1 MRLGSLER
9 ATALAAAALLFAT
22 SSAPAR
28 ADTFDSILAILV
40 TAGVVDPAVKD
51 ARPLIECLV
60 KHDGNP
66 VPCVDVQ
73 AKLAQAA
80 QAGKDAAGEQA
91 KAQAKAFVP
100 EDPAI
105 QAAVAIIGAAN
116 RRDWLDVLELTG
128 TDLLF
133 SIACKAGL
141 SVAGPMQGFI
151 CNGPFQDV
159 AKLAK
164 PVVREVLVV
173 FGDPPPDIWRL
184 ITLVANLE
192 LACKITPSFPGK
204 DEACGTLAKAL
215 AAIGGL
221 FVDAAKYGGK
231 LVVSGADA
239 VENWLFGDD
248 SHMPY
253 DRYYALYW
261 LPWLDTATTRCL
273 FDPVDCAGLY
283 TLNESIWDTCVD
295 YFDSHNQYRDTAKKT
310 CNDLRYGRFT
320 PSVKATAKG
329 MIGAAK
335 AHASIMRPFARLWA
349 VENAGKDTLAQH
361 KAFYEDSCAMAL
373 RKSFP
378 LPVADPLRCE
388 AIRKSPAYANLM
400 FKSSFDTLIAMCH
413 KNVAK
418 QTPSPSSAEIAC
430 KLGAPT
436 FVAIVEEEKAAFTK
450 TLQALFAQ
458 GCTTPAGWTGAG
470 GLKLVCGSYAG
481 LGACLA
487 GLKAGN
493 EQKRCAVDNAKA
505 DAKLAKSVVA
515 DLGAKRCRVEGAGVT
530 CTRPWKVED
539 CKAIVAGVSY
549 PPIAKSQLACNADL
563 ADYQAKV
570 GVARSAMNQLN
581 GIGRVESSPSD
592 ARGARE
598 DPAALGAQCTAP
610 GDDKLAIRC
619 RFAERWLAKVK
630 ATPAISFG
638 ECASDPGHDGSDA
651 PCYRM
656 PLMMTQVADAPAV
669 AGVAAAPLPGGR
681 NLGNSPLPPP
691 ATGRVSGASLG
702 SALPRDTVALPMPG
716 TVAQPAPMRGPP
728 PGTASAPTPDWG
740 AAARAGMPPPP
751 PPPSST
757 IRTDPAPLAGRAA
770 APLSSPPSM
779 PILAP
784 APSAARAPPPPPPTT
799 VVASAAAASI
809 AATQRELAV
818 VACTSPQGGL
828 RFTCPTRVGYDRCEA
843 LRRERRV
850 EQCTLFERR

>member
-261 LPWLDTATTRCL
+261 LPWLD
-273 FDPVDCAGLY
+273 
-283 TLNESIWDTCVD
+283 
-295 YFDSHNQYRDTAKKT
+295 
-310 CNDLRYGRFT
+310 
-320 PSVKATAKG
+320 
-329 MIGAAK
+329 
-335 AHASIMRPFARLWA
+335 
-349 VENAGKDTLAQH
+349 
-361 KAFYEDSCAMAL
+361 
-373 RKSFP
+373 
-378 LPVADPLRCE
+378 
-388 AIRKSPAYANLM
+388 
-400 FKSSFDTLIAMCH
+400 
-413 KNVAK
+413 
-418 QTPSPSSAEIAC
+418 
-430 KLGAPT
+430 
-436 FVAIVEEEKAAFTK
+436 
-450 TLQALFAQ
+450 
-458 GCTTPAGWTGAG
+458 
-470 GLKLVCGSYAG
+470 
-481 LGACLA
+481 
-487 GLKAGN
+487 
-493 EQKRCAVDNAKA
+493 
-505 DAKLAKSVVA
+505 
-515 DLGAKRCRVEGAGVT
+515 
-530 CTRPWKVED
+530 
-539 CKAIVAGVSY
+539 
-549 PPIAKSQLACNADL
+549 
-563 ADYQAKV
+563 
-570 GVARSAMNQLN
+570 
-581 GIGRVESSPSD
+581 
-592 ARGARE
+592 
-598 DPAALGAQCTAP
+598 
-610 GDDKLAIRC
+610 
-619 RFAERWLAKVK
+619 
-630 ATPAISFG
+630 
-638 ECASDPGHDGSDA
+638 
-651 PCYRM
+651 
-656 PLMMTQVADAPAV
+656 
-669 AGVAAAPLPGGR
+669 
-681 NLGNSPLPPP
+681 
-691 ATGRVSGASLG
+691 
-702 SALPRDTVALPMPG
+702 
-716 TVAQPAPMRGPP
+716 
-728 PGTASAPTPDWG
+728 
-740 AAARAGMPPPP
+740 
-751 PPPSST
+751 
-757 IRTDPAPLAGRAA
+757 
-770 APLSSPPSM
+770 
-779 PILAP
+779 
-784 APSAARAPPPPPPTT
+784 
-799 VVASAAAASI
+799 
-809 AATQRELAV
+809 
-818 VACTSPQGGL
+818 
-828 RFTCPTRVGYDRCEA
+828 
-843 LRRERRV
+843 
-850 EQCTLFERR
+850 